1 MSSKSLSISSKT
13 LQSFG
18 RTLAYDMATATQIKA
33 LLQSHG
39 SGDNERFY
47 AVALQLAAAESRR
60 GHEEL
65 ASEIKK
71 LVDQAKQHKA
81 TPKTSPSIFH
91 VAQPQG
97 EAAELLEEVD
107 AGWKVKDLILPQP
120 LKDRILRILEE
131 QQHLSRLKEY
141 GLRPRQRL
149 LFTGP
154 PGCGKTMTAS
164 ALANDLCLPLFV
176 VRLDS
181 LITRYLGES
190 LSKLRIIFETVD
202 RSRAVYLFDEFDS
215 IGYTRD
221 FTGDVG
227 EMRRLLNTFLTFIE
241 KLSSNSLIVA
251 ATNHGDRLDK
261 ALYRRF
267 DDLIEFGL
275 PEEEHIWETVQARL
289 TGVPQ
294 SSLERAQVLKA
305 AKGLSYSEITR
316 ACEEAIKEMLLR
328 ERSTIR
334 TNSLVAAL
342 TERRLFLNH

>member
-1 MSSKSLSISSKT
+1 
-13 LQSFG
+13 
-18 RTLAYDMATATQIKA
+18 MATATQIKA

-39 SGDNERFY
+39 TGDDERFY
-47 AVALQLAAAESRR
+47 AIALQVAAAEARR
-60 GHEEL
+60 GHEAL
-65 ASEIKK
+65 AVEIKK
-71 LVDQAKQHKA
+71 LVDLAKQRKSL
-81 TPKTSPSIFH
+81 PKSSPSIFH

-97 EAAELLEEVD
+97 EAAELLEHVD
-107 AGWKVKDLILPQP
+107 AGWKVNDLILSES
-120 LKDRILRILEE
+120 LRKRVLRILEE
-131 QQHLSRLKEY
+131 QQNLSRLKEH

-154 PGCGKTMTAS
+154 PGCGKTMTAA
-164 ALANDLCLPLFV
+164 ALAADLSLPLFV

-190 LSKLRIIFETVD
+190 LSKLRIIFETVN
-202 RSRAVYLFDEFDS
+202 RTRAVYLFDEFDS

-227 EMRRLLNTFLTFIE
+227 EMRRLLNSFLTFIE
-241 KLSSNSLIVA
+241 KLTSNSLVIA

-275 PEEEHIWETVQARL
+275 PEEDDVWETIKARL
-289 TGVPQ
+289 SGLPAPKLSKEQ
-294 SSLERAQVLKA
+294 ILKA
-305 AKGLSYSEITR
+305 AAGLSYAEITR
-316 ACEEAIKEMLLR
+316 ACEDATKEMLLR
-328 ERSTIR
+328 DQQAITTEM
-334 TNSLVAAL
+334 VVDAL